1 VTAALL
7 SWGHA
12 AAALAYALV
21 ALALMRGGDRGAPA
35 VLFRTALA
43 ATAVWSGAVAI
54 QGGLHPLVPSL
65 LEAMRDLAWLAF
77 IAALV
82 ERMPG
87 AVPRSTRILWITVAA
102 LITARIITELTLSG
116 HVSLGFSLIA
126 AIAFLVLIHNLYGLA
141 APSSRWGLRLIAIAL
156 AAMLA
161 YSLNLYT
168 LAWLDG
174 RGPYDLIAARGVVML
189 LILPLF
195 VLASRRNRSWKLR
208 LSRAA
213 AFQTLSLG
221 MIGGYLII
229 MTILAR
235 AVAMIGG
242 EAARLAQISLVVTMV
257 VAAALAA
264 SSGRVR
270 GRVRVTVLKHFF
282 QHRYDYRTE
291 WLRLIGTLGRGGP
304 EAMPLPERVI
314 EAIADIVDSPAGVL
328 LTRDGEGPLR
338 AIARWNWSGDMPV
351 VGDAQPLVD
360 YLEASGRILDLSALR
375 QGRESRAGEAA
386 ATPAALVADRR
397 GWLAVPLLLETRL
410 VGLVLV
416 EPARAGRSLDWEDF
430 DLLRIA
436 GRQAASHLVERQLA
450 AELSEARRFEEFN
463 RRFAFILH
471 DVKNLVS
478 QLSLLARNAERHAD
492 NPAFRA
498 DMIATLN
505 NSTTKMR
512 ELLARISQDHR
523 SAVGEASA
531 IELRPLLERIAA
543 ARRGRH
549 PVAVEGPF
557 VEALADAAGLE
568 QAIGHLVDNAI
579 EASPA
584 AEPVRITLAAA
595 NDRAVVTIADRGQGM
610 DDAFVRDSLF
620 APFSSTKPSGFGIGA
635 YEARALVT
643 TMGGRLEVASRRGEG
658 SVFTISL
665 PLPREGAAAER
676 KRA

>member
-1 VTAALL
+1 MTAALL
-7 SWGHA
+7 AWSHA
-12 AAALAYALV
+12 AAAIAYAVL
-21 ALALMRGGDRGAPA
+21 ALALLRGGDRGAPA
-35 VLFRTALA
+35 VLFRIALGATAL
-43 ATAVWSGAVAI
+43 WSAAVAG
-54 QGGLHPLVPSL
+54 QGALHPSAPTL

-77 IAALV
+77 
-82 ERMPG
+82 
-87 AVPRSTRILWITVAA
+87 VAA
-102 LITARIITELTLSG
+102 LIERSADSKLRSTRFLWIGVAGLILARIVADLTLSG
-116 HVSLGFSLIA
+116 HIALGVSLIGE
-126 AIAFLVLIHNLYGLA
+126 IAFLVLIHNLYGLA

-156 AAMLA
+156 AAMIA
-161 YSLNLYT
+161 YAFNLYT
-168 LAWLDG
+168 WGWLNG
-174 RGPYDLIAARGVVML
+174 HLPYDLIAARGTVML

-195 VLASRRNRSWKLR
+195 ALASRRNRSWQLR

-221 MIGGYLII
+221 MIGGYLVV
-229 MTILAR
+229 MTIVAR
-235 AVAMIGG
+235 ALAMIGG
-242 EAARLAQISLVVTMV
+242 EAARFAQIALVVTMALGAV
-257 VAAALAA
+257 LAA

-270 GRVRVTVLKHFF
+270 GNVRVTVLKHFF

-291 WLRLIGTLGRGGP
+291 WLRLIATLGRGGP

-328 LTRDGEGPLR
+328 LTRDGDGPLR
-338 AIARWNWSGDMPV
+338 AIARWNWAGDMPV
-351 VGDAQPLVD
+351 IENVQPLVD
-360 YLEASGRILDLSALR
+360 YLEANGRILDIPALR

-386 ATPAALVADRR
+386 AAPSALVQDRR

-416 EPARAGRSLDWEDF
+416 EPARAARSLDWEDF

-436 GRQAASHLVERQLA
+436 GRQAASHLAERQLVDA
-450 AELSEARRFEEFN
+450 LSEARRFEEFN

-478 QLSLLARNAERHAD
+478 QLALLARNAERHAD
-492 NPAFRA
+492 NPEFRA

-523 SAVGEASA
+523 SAVGEAEA

-543 ARRGRH
+543 ARSETH
-549 PVAVEGPF
+549 PVSVEGPF

-568 QAIGHLVDNAI
+568 QAIAHLVDNAI

-595 NDRAVVTIADRGQGM
+595 NDRATVTIADRGQGM
-610 DDAFVRDSLF
+610 DDAFVRDRLF
-620 APFSSTKPSGFGIGA
+620 KPFSSTKPAGFGIGA
-635 YEARALVT
+635 YEARALAT

-658 SVFTISL
+658 SIFTITL
-665 PLPREGAAAER
+665 PQPRDGMAAER

>member
-1 VTAALL
+1 MTGALL
-7 SWGHA
+7 FWGHA
-12 AAALAYALV
+12 VAALAYLLV
-21 ALALMRGGDRGAPA
+21 AINLLRGGDRGAPA

-43 ATAVWSGAVAI
+43 TTALWSASVAI
-54 QGGLHPLVPSL
+54 QPWLLPLAPSL
-65 LEAMRDLAWLAF
+65 LEALRDLAWLAF
-77 IAALV
+77 VAAV
-82 ERMPG
+82 IERTPG
-87 AVPRSTRILWITVAA
+87 SVLRSTRVLWIGVAVA
-102 LITARIITELTLSG
+102 ITLRIVAELTLSG

-126 AIAFLVLIHNLYGLA
+126 AIGFLVLIHNLYGLA

-161 YSLNLYT
+161 YALNLYT
-168 LAWLDG
+168 LGWLNG
-174 RGPYDLIAARGVVML
+174 RLPYDLVAARGIVML

-195 VLASRRNRSWKLR
+195 VLASRRNRSWTVR

-221 MIGGYLII
+221 MIGGYLVV
-229 MTILAR
+229 MTIMAR

-242 EAARLAQISLVVTMV
+242 EAARLAQISLIVTMAV
-257 VAAALAA
+257 GAALLA

-270 GRVRVTVLKHFF
+270 GSVRVTVLKHFF
-282 QHRYDYRTE
+282 QHRYDYRSE
-291 WLRLIGTLGRGGP
+291 WLRLIATLGRGGA

-328 LTRDGEGPLR
+328 LTRDGDGPLR
-338 AIARWNWSGDMPV
+338 AIARWNWSGGMPV
-351 VGDAQPLVD
+351 IEQVQPLID
-360 YLEASGRILDLSALR
+360 YLQANGRILDLPGLR
-375 QGRESRAGEAA
+375 HGQESRAGEGAA
-386 ATPAALVADRR
+386 VPPALVAEQRA
-397 GWLAVPLLLETRL
+397 WLAVPLLMETRL
-410 VGLVLV
+410 IGLVLV
-416 EPARAGRSLDWEDF
+416 APSRAARTLDWEDF

-436 GRQAASHLVERQLA
+436 GRQAASHLAERQLVDA
-450 AELSEARRFEEFN
+450 LSEARRFEEFN

-478 QLSLLARNAERHAD
+478 QLSLLARNAERHAE
-492 NPAFRA
+492 NPEFRA

-512 ELLARISQDHR
+512 ELLARLSQDHR
-523 SAVGEASA
+523 GAIGEAAA
-531 IELRPLLERIAA
+531 IELRPLIDRIAA

-549 PVAVEGPF
+549 PVSVEGPF

-584 AEPVRITLAAA
+584 AEPVRITLAAGG
-595 NDRAVVTIADRGQGM
+595 DRATVTIADRGQGM
-610 DDAFVRDSLF
+610 DDAFIRDSLF
-620 APFSSTKPSGFGIGA
+620 APFSSTKPAGFGIGA

-658 SVFTISL
+658 SIFTISL
-665 PLPREGAAAER
+665 PLPRDGVAAER